1 MHFSILH
8 YYTAKNCKANSDLR
22 LATIE
27 GVGQK
32 LRMVFKTGLTRF
44 GTLYLMFASFS
55 ICNCAPDPELASCD
69 KVQYCCQDHKELHF
83 PIEQDQPYPFI
94 VKYRPDVGRYMVAS
108 R

>member
-1 MHFSILH
+1 
-8 YYTAKNCKANSDLR
+8 
-22 LATIE
+22 
-27 GVGQK
+27 
-32 LRMVFKTGLTRF
+32 
-44 GTLYLMFASFS
+44 MFYFFS